1 MAVFKWLYPGMR
13 VKRWLF
19 FSTAGIL
26 LAALG
31 AGILLGNG
39 LVEKF
44 AFFLSRLEGKAGSG
58 ACARCAGALLI
69 VLGVAALSCGF
80 LKVLHSVAASLLPE
94 QGGRAADIV
103 YARQHLRR
111 GPKIVVIGGGTGLS
125 VLLRGLK
132 EFTSNITAIV
142 TVADDG
148 GSSGRLRERLGV
160 QPPGD
165 IRNCL
170 AALADAEPLM
180 GDLLQYRFK
189 NGELAGHTVGNLLL
203 AALSEMTGDMDRAVR
218 SLSKV
223 LAVRGQV
230 LPATLSNVTLC
241 AETADGTLVQG
252 ESNIARCG
260 RRIARVFL
268 KPARC
273 WPLPG
278 ALAAIREADG
288 IVLGPGSLYTSII
301 PNLLV
306 KGVPEALARSRAVK
320 IFVCNIMTQPG
331 ETDGYRASEHARA
344 IIEHAGKV
352 IDWAV
357 INTGPVP
364 KAALFRY
371 RQEGSGPVEADL
383 DAVEA
388 LGIRAVGADLVQQA
402 EYVRHHS
409 QKLARLILDIILA
422 ARAGRTTEE
431 EEKTPK
437 ISQVFF

>member
-1 MAVFKWLYPGMR
+1 
-13 VKRWLF
+13 
-19 FSTAGIL
+19 
-26 LAALG
+26 
-31 AGILLGNG
+31 LLGSD
-39 LVEKF
+39 LIEKC
-44 AFFLSRLEGKAGSG
+44 AFFLSRLDGGEAGGPAALG
-58 ACARCAGALLI
+58 AGVCLV
-69 VLGVAALSCGF
+69 VLGTAALGCGF
-80 LKVLHSVAASLLPE
+80 IKALHSVAASLLPE
-94 QGGRAADIV
+94 QEGRAADIV
-103 YARQHLRR
+103 YTRQCLSR
-111 GPKIVVIGGGTGLS
+111 GPKIVVMGGGTGLS

-132 EFTSNITAIV
+132 EYTSNITAVV

-148 GSSGRLRERLGV
+148 GSSGVLRQRLGV

-180 GDLLQYRFK
+180 EELLQYRFK

-203 AALSEMTGDMDRAVR
+203 AALSEMTGDMEKAVR
-218 SLSKV
+218 GLSKV

-241 AETADGTLVQG
+241 AETEDGTLVHG

-268 KPARC
+268 KPVRC

-278 ALAAIREADG
+278 ALAAIREADAV
-288 IVLGPGSLYTSII
+288 VLGPGSLYTSII

-306 KGVPEALARSRAVK
+306 KGVPEALAESRAVK

-331 ETDGYRASEHARA
+331 ETDGYPASLHARA
-344 IIEHAGKV
+344 VIEHAGKV

-357 INTGPVP
+357 VNTGSVP
-364 KAALFRY
+364 KAALSRY
-371 RQEGSGPVEADL
+371 RQEGSEPVEADL
-383 DAVEA
+383 NALEA
-388 LGIRAVGADLVQQA
+388 LGIKALGADLVQQA
-402 EYVRHHS
+402 EYVRHHP
-409 QKLARLILDIILA
+409 QKLARLILGIILA
-422 ARAGRTTEE
+422 AKNGQVSEGE
-431 EEKTPK
+431 GEIPK